1 MMLLP
6 SLLDNRLY
14 VRGFYDQNF
23 IMGNTIDR
31 NFIVVA
37 DTQFG
42 LRLYKGLHAVTELR
56 YNGFLAEQDRFGI
69 ALGLEYKINF

>member
-1 MMLLP
+1 
-6 SLLDNRLY
+6 
-14 VRGFYDQNF
+14 
-23 IMGNTIDR
+23 MGNTIDR